1 MSDSFSISH
10 LNPLMEKNEGFK
22 TKNMMPETTFEWGA
36 LEHNNSNEVSNK
48 FNSHLD
54 HNMKIDT
61 NNNNNT
67 KIIIQLNY
75 PHF

>member
-1 MSDSFSISH
+1 
-10 LNPLMEKNEGFK
+10 
-22 TKNMMPETTFEWGA
+22 MPETTFEWGA